1 MARISS
7 FFDDSVSRIPSIDLN
22 QIRKARRV
30 EAVRNMWRGLVSP
43 IFLEHTN
50 SVFVFDKDGR
60 REMHVY
66 VDDSLFAAELNAQR
80 EIIKWRCLEEY
91 GEAIDD
97 FFIHVSR
104 GSYKDIH
111 PFSAVGD
118 AENAPKPLAP
128 LSASD
133 EAMVEGAC
141 SPIEDEKLKKA
152 FKDAMISDLTWKKSE
167 KR

>member
-1 MARISS
+1 MKLSAI
-7 FFDDSVSRIPSIDLN
+7 FDESVAKIPGADLA
-22 QIRKARRV
+22 QLKKARRV
-30 EAVRNMWRGLVSP
+30 ESVRRMWRGLVSQM
-43 IFLEHTN
+43 FLDHTN

-97 FFIHVSR
+97 FLIHVSR
-104 GSYKDIH
+104 GHYKDQH
-111 PFSAVGD
+111 PFAGPAHGTCAPEPCVQLTSEEEARIARTASAI
-118 AENAPKPLAP
+118 P
-128 LSASD
+128 D
-133 EAMVEGAC
+133 ER
-141 SPIEDEKLKKA
+141 LRKA
-152 FKDAMISDLTWKKSE
+152 FEKAMISDMRWKKSE

>member
-1 MARISS
+1 MAKMSS
-7 FFDDSVSRIPSIDLN
+7 FFDESIARIPGIDAAE
-22 QIRKARRV
+22 IRKARRV
-30 EAVRNMWRGLVSP
+30 EAVRNMWRGLVDQ
-43 IFLEHTN
+43 IFLDHTN

-104 GSYKDIH
+104 GAYKDMR
-111 PFSAVGD
+111 PFAAVSDD
-118 AENAPKPLAP
+118 ADKKTALVP
-128 LSASD
+128 LSDADMAS
-133 EAMVEGAC
+133 VEDIC
-141 SPIEDEKLKKA
+141 STIQDEKLKKA
-152 FKDAMISDLTWKKSE
+152 FKAAMISDLTWKKSQE
-167 KR
+167 R